1 MIPRWLSTRGSCWCL
16 SLLLGAMCCD
26 TVLLSNCHINQ
37 LIISIGLN
45 QVQAFLELGIKA
57 TTKTIALLGVSIC
70 MMARVLAQMIEGLCI
85 LKNSTGS
92 LIQSQEFIQLSFNQS
107 LRNMM
112 CPKSIPE
119 FLPRDNMSNRLHST
133 IVIPPNTS
141 GATKYHLL
149 RALGSTR
156 MSRQLTP

>member
-1 MIPRWLSTRGSCWCL
+1 MKT
-16 SLLLGAMCCD
+16 
-26 TVLLSNCHINQ
+26 
-37 LIISIGLN
+37 
-45 QVQAFLELGIKA
+45 A
-57 TTKTIALLGVSIC
+57 TLLGVSIR

-85 LKNSTGS
+85 LKNSAGS
-92 LIQSQEFIQLSFNQS
+92 LIQSQEFIQLSLNQS

-141 GATKYHLL
+141 GATKLL
-149 RALGSTR
+149 GGELSLVRSSTR
-156 MSRQLTP
+156 YC